1 MSIPEDL
8 KYTVSHEW
16 IKVKDNIGTVGI
28 TDYAQDKLGDVVF
41 VELPKVGA
49 ELEAN
54 SEVAVIE
61 SVKTAADVYTP
72 ISGKIVK
79 VNTLL
84 DKDPSFINSDPYNKG
99 WIFEIQIK
107 DLSELEKLMD
117 STVYQNK
124 ISED

>member
-1 MSIPEDL
+1 MSIPGDL

-28 TDYAQDKLGDVVF
+28 TDYAQDKLGDIVF
-41 VELPKVGA
+41 VELPKAGA

-54 SEVAVIE
+54 SEAAVIE

-79 VNTLL
+79 VNSLL
-84 DKDPSFINSDPYNKG
+84 DKDPSFINSDPYDKG

-107 DLSELEKLMD
+107 DMSELEKLMD
-117 STVYQNK
+117 SSVYQNK

>member
-1 MSIPEDL
+1 MSIPGDL

-16 IKVKDNIGTVGI
+16 IRVKDNIGTVGI
-28 TDYAQDKLGDVVF
+28 TDYAQDKLGDIVF
-41 VELPKVGA
+41 IELPKAGV

-54 SEVAVIE
+54 SDVAVIE

-72 ISGKIVK
+72 LSGKIVK
-79 VNTLL
+79 VNSLL

-107 DLSELEKLMD
+107 DMSELEKLMD
-117 STVYQNK
+117 SSVYQNK

>member
-16 IKVKDNIGTVGI
+16 IRVQDNTGIVGI

-41 VELPKVGA
+41 VELPKAGTEV
-49 ELEAN
+49 EAN
-54 SEVAVIE
+54 GEVAVIE

-72 ISGKIVK
+72 VSGKITK
-79 VNTLL
+79 VNNLL

-107 DLSELEKLMD
+107 DMSELDKLMD
-117 STVYQNK
+117 AMVYQNK

>member
-1 MSIPEDL
+1 VSIPGDL

-28 TDYAQDKLGDVVF
+28 TDYAQDKLGDIVF
-41 VELPKVGA
+41 VELPKAGA

-54 SEVAVIE
+54 SEAAVIE

-79 VNTLL
+79 VNSLL
-84 DKDPSFINSDPYNKG
+84 DKDPSFINSDPYDKG

-107 DLSELEKLMD
+107 DMSELEKLMD
-117 STVYQNK
+117 SSVYQNK

>member
-1 MSIPEDL
+1 MSIPEEL

-72 ISGKIVK
+72 LSGKIVK

-107 DLSELEKLMD
+107 DVSELEKLMD